1 MKIMRNLNVVF
12 DFGIVEKKI
21 SYINMKINNKL

>member
-12 DFGIVEKKI
+12 DFGMVEKKI
-21 SYINMKINNKL
+21 SYINMEINNKL